1 MIKIFG
7 LKRFVEKKE
16 RSNLV
21 IEAKEVKIIKE
32 VMACDVSPLAM
43 FCKGRL
49 SYRKEEMVLGLAVS
63 GKWGGKTE
71 EVEGWAN
78 QDMTAEPS
86 V

>member
-1 MIKIFG
+1 
-7 LKRFVEKKE
+7 
-16 RSNLV
+16 
-21 IEAKEVKIIKE
+21 
-32 VMACDVSPLAM
+32 MACDVSPLAM

-49 SYRKEEMVLGLAVS
+49 SYRKEEMVLGLAAS